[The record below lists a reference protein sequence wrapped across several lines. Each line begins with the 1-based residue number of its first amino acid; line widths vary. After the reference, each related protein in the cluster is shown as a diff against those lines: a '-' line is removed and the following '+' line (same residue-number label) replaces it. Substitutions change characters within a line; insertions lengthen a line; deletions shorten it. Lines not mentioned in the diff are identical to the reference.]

1 MPESMRVMAAL
12 QGPAGFNGKAG
23 GAQVQLEP
31 ELTFPPTFA
40 QKKTL
45 LKLSSEKK
53 RKMIIE

>member
-1 MPESMRVMAAL
+1 MAAL